1 MIISHSEVYSY
12 HILKSDYIHKKVK
25 NMKAVFISF
34 YQAYYEDIL
43 AIMDHNSLRGFTRW
57 EVVQGRG
64 SKKGEPHYGNHAWPA
79 LNSAILAMVED
90 DKVDY
95 FLEQLHRLDKQT
107 EAQGL
112 RAFVWNIEQSI

>member
-1 MIISHSEVYSY
+1 
-12 HILKSDYIHKKVK
+12 
-25 NMKAVFISF
+25 MKAVFISF
-34 YQAYYEDIL
+34 YQAYYEDII
-43 AIMDHNSLRGFTRW
+43 AIMDHRSLRGFTRW

-64 SKKGEPHYGNHAWPA
+64 SNKGEPHYGNHAWPA

-90 DKVDY
+90 EKVDE
-95 FLEQLHRLDKQT
+95 FLQQLHQLDKQA